1 MCNFGIE
8 SFNSRFCIIKKG
20 KYLRI
25 VLLLEMTQD
34 NELDLAQAYKQ
45 INEAEVQ
52 ADSLE
57 KMLDQLDAKMDS
69 ILKEA
74 EGINKINETN
84 ETNENNEINSG
95 ASD

>member
-1 MCNFGIE
+1 MF
-8 SFNSRFCIIKKG
+8 
-20 KYLRI
+20 
-25 VLLLEMTQD
+25 QD
-34 NELDLAQAYKQ
+34 ECFY
-45 INEAEVQ
+45 
-52 ADSLE
+52 

-84 ETNENNEINSG
+84 ETYENNEINSG

>member
-1 MCNFGIE
+1 
-8 SFNSRFCIIKKG
+8 
-20 KYLRI
+20 
-25 VLLLEMTQD
+25 MTQD
-34 NELDLAQAYKQ
+34 NGLDLAQAYKQ

-84 ETNENNEINSG
+84 ETYENNEINSG

>member
-1 MCNFGIE
+1 
-8 SFNSRFCIIKKG
+8 
-20 KYLRI
+20 
-25 VLLLEMTQD
+25 MTQD

-84 ETNENNEINSG
+84 ETYENNEINSG

>member
-1 MCNFGIE
+1 
-8 SFNSRFCIIKKG
+8 
-20 KYLRI
+20 
-25 VLLLEMTQD
+25 MTQD
-34 NELDLAQAYKQ
+34 NGLDLAQAYKQ

>member
-1 MCNFGIE
+1 
-8 SFNSRFCIIKKG
+8 
-20 KYLRI
+20 
-25 VLLLEMTQD
+25 MTQE
-34 NELDLAQAYKQ
+34 NELDLALAYKQ

-74 EGINKINETN
+74 EGINKINETKETSESN
-84 ETNENNEINSG
+84 ETNADTSN
-95 ASD
+95 

>member
-1 MCNFGIE
+1 
-8 SFNSRFCIIKKG
+8 
-20 KYLRI
+20 
-25 VLLLEMTQD
+25 MTQD
-34 NELDLAQAYKQ
+34 SELDFALAYKQ

-74 EGINKINETN
+74 KNINKINGTN
-84 ETNENNEINSG
+84 ETNKNNEDNSEP
-95 ASD
+95 SN

>member
-1 MCNFGIE
+1 
-8 SFNSRFCIIKKG
+8 
-20 KYLRI
+20 
-25 VLLLEMTQD
+25 MTQD
-34 NELDLAQAYKQ
+34 SELDFALAYKQ

-74 EGINKINETN
+74 ENINFNGTN
-84 ETNENNEINSG
+84 ETNKNNEDNSEP
-95 ASD
+95 SN

>member
-1 MCNFGIE
+1 MYYQ
-8 SFNSRFCIIKKG
+8 KKG

-34 NELDLAQAYKQ
+34 NGLDLAQAYKQ

-84 ETNENNEINSG
+84 ETNENNEINSQ

>member
-1 MCNFGIE
+1 MYYQ
-8 SFNSRFCIIKKG
+8 KKG

-74 EGINKINETN
+74 EGINKINATN
-84 ETNENNEINSG
+84 ETNENNEINSQ